1 MKLSKI
7 YSNFP
12 EKFNP
17 IVFNDGLNVVLGK
30 IKQPQDEKKTTH
42 NLGKS
47 ILCRLIDF
55 CLLAR
60 VTNDFFLLKND
71 CFENF
76 HFFLEL
82 MLDNNNTYITVK
94 RTVKPHTK
102 ISLKSHNDRNQNY
115 INLPKDN
122 WDHDEIPIEKAKEL
136 LDMYLGWDIP
146 KGNTYRNII
155 GYFLRSQD
163 DYQDVFHLS
172 KNKGKES
179 DWKPCLASILG
190 FNGELIQSHYDIE
203 KTIEEKKSEQK
214 SLEAIG
220 EKNKQP
226 LNEKVLTLE
235 SLKKDVNKKENY
247 LNNFNFY
254 EQDQESIIK
263 LVNSIDEKITKLNTD
278 CYYLNKK
285 KSKIEHSLKKEKL
298 KFDPN
303 KVAQLFEEVD
313 IFFKGQLK
321 KSYEDLIEFNK
332 SITKERSFY
341 LKKNLNGIKQHLEII
356 QKELQDYNAQKQAK
370 LQFIRNNNALE
381 KYKEYNRDIDTIKKD
396 ISDLEFK
403 IKLLKQANDV
413 SRCIKNL
420 ENNKNNKE
428 IEISD
433 EIRNQSEDTKGIFYK
448 IQQSFGWIIQNVLE
462 KKAILIVDLNNNS
475 HLIFKA
481 KILNLQGQDTSED
494 DGHSYKK
501 LICVAFDLAV
511 LKLHLETR
519 FPHFVY
525 HDGVLESLDNR
536 AKKNLLEVFREY
548 TSSGIQSIIT
558 INDSDLPDTVD
569 KCFDEKDII
578 LQLTDTGKR
587 LFNIPPW

>member
-55 CLLAR
+55 CLLAS
-60 VTNDFFLLKND
+60 VTNNFFLLKND

-263 LVNSIDEKITKLNTD
+263 LVNSIDEKIMKLNTD

-285 KSKIEHSLKKEKL
+285 KSKIEHSLKKEKP

-332 SITKERSFY
+332 SITKERSLY
-341 LKKNLNGIKQHLEII
+341 LKKNLNDIKQHLEII

-413 SRCIKNL
+413 NRYIKNL

-433 EIRNQSEDTKGIFYK
+433 EIRNQSENTEGIFYK

-462 KKAILIVDLNNNS
+462 KRAILIVDLNNNS